1 MKTPIILGLAFGAA
15 AFGDAVAQSKAPDAL
30 HYEDYKDVYKQFES
44 LRVNKDSLA
53 KSFKGLNFDS
63 IRVHADGTIS
73 GYGVVPYGMMQS
85 GILLDNRSESD
96 SYIHNGTRYYIRN
109 AKPPIEPKEVSP
121 GSNIYR
127 LK

>member
-1 MKTPIILGLAFGAA
+1 MKRSFVLVLAFGAA
-15 AFGDAVAQSKAPDAL
+15 AFGDASAQSKAPDAL

-44 LRVNKDSLA
+44 LRINMDSLA

-63 IRVHADGTIS
+63 IRVHAYGSIS
-73 GYGVVPYGMMQS
+73 GSGSMPNGLTLD

-96 SYIHNGTRYYIRN
+96 GYVYNGTRYYIRN

>member
-1 MKTPIILGLAFGAA
+1 MNSSIILGLAFGAA
-15 AFGDAVAQSKAPDAL
+15 AFSDAAAQSKAPDAL
-30 HYEDYKDVYKQFES
+30 HYEDNKDVYKQFES
-44 LRVNKDSLA
+44 LRINKDSLA

-63 IRVHADGTIS
+63 IRVNVDGLS
-73 GYGVVPYGMMQS
+73 SYGVMPNGLIPN

-96 SYIHNGTRYYIRN
+96 SYVYNGTRYYIRN